1 MCAGVHV
8 HGVQVCGERG
18 CRGRGCTGGRP
29 GVQGCPGVRPAGV
42 PMSGGCTDYGAGAR
56 AGVQVCR
63 PRGACM
69 RGGPGVSVRRLGMR
83 ECGCADVRVY
93 CVRVCRCAGLVCGV
107 CGCARARKVAGRG
120 VGRERGCRAGAE
132 LLFSPPAYRSI
143 SHLQWSTSIMFY
155 I

>member
-1 MCAGVHV
+1 MHWGQA
-8 HGVQVCGERG
+8 
-18 CRGRGCTGGRP
+18 GCTGVP
-29 GVQGCPGVRPAGV
+29 GSAA
-42 PMSGGCTDYGAGAR
+42 GGCADERRVYGLRVCGCAGAR

-143 SHLQWSTSIMFY
+143 SHLQWSTSIIMFY